1 MTSEYFFI
9 LGQIILQHILDN
21 LATRYEEEGGEGK
34 EDELERQILSEPPKS
49 FNKAMSKLIWQPKA
63 VTDINLSNVK
73 SNGRNNL
80 ESLRQPIDGDLT
92 KTEKTTPFD
101 TSNNIRDLS
110 ELRTSVLRNFER
122 VNKHLNSKHSE
133 RVKNIAKKK
142 KRDNNLN
149 QKGK

>member
-1 MTSEYFFI
+1 
-9 LGQIILQHILDN
+9 
-21 LATRYEEEGGEGK
+21 
-34 EDELERQILSEPPKS
+34 
-49 FNKAMSKLIWQPKA
+49 MSKLIWQPKA
-63 VTDINLSNVK
+63 VTDINLSSVN

-133 RVKNIAKKK
+133 RVKNIVKKK